1 MASAPRAA
9 GPPPPA
15 LFLTEPVRAAAEWS
29 AFAAAFPVLAATLP
43 RGDGH
48 PVLVLPGFIA
58 SDRSTVPLR
67 RLLRRLGY
75 HVHGWRLGRNLG
87 PTPELV
93 GGLGDRFRELA
104 DRHGRPISLVGW
116 SLGGVYAR
124 ELARRAPG
132 ATRVVVT
139 LGSPFRL
146 RDPRMSSIGALWAG
160 TPASR
165 AHPARHLEP
174 EERRPRLPV
183 PVTAVYTRG
192 DGVVRW
198 QLCVEDD
205 GPRHESVE
213 VRGSHSGLG
222 CNIQAVRVIAD
233 RLAQP
238 EGTWAPYRQAGDAS
252 DRGGRRPR

>member
-75 HVHGWRLGRNLG
+75 HVHGWR
-87 PTPELV
+87 
-93 GGLGDRFRELA
+93 
-104 DRHGRPISLVGW
+104 
-116 SLGGVYAR
+116 
-124 ELARRAPG
+124 
-132 ATRVVVT
+132 
-139 LGSPFRL
+139 
-146 RDPRMSSIGALWAG
+146 
-160 TPASR
+160 
-165 AHPARHLEP
+165 PARHLEP

-222 CNIQAVRVIAD
+222 CNIQAVRVIAN

-238 EGTWAPYRQAGDAS
+238 EGTWAPYRQASDAS